1 MLKQDYHIHCE
12 LSPDSTAALDVVCS
26 QAYRLGLEEVAF
38 TDHYELIEGVTARGS
53 IRREYLEI
61 SREKLLACRSRWE
74 GRIRVVFGIELGQC
88 HKQPEAASQILASN
102 PYDFVLASLHR
113 VAHRDL
119 SLFDYREED
128 CEALGET
135 YARELLEIARAG
147 DYDYLSH
154 LDLIRRYPAFQ
165 GVSLRMEDHMELV
178 EEILKQVVRRG
189 KGIEINTT
197 AGSLAEPL
205 PSLAILKAY
214 RRLGGEIVTTGSDAH
229 RAEDVAKG
237 FDRAEELLREA
248 GFSYAARYK
257 ERKPYFVKL

>member
-12 LSPDSTAALDVVCS
+12 LSPDSTAALDAVCS
-26 QAYRLGLEEVAF
+26 QAYRLGLEEAAF

-61 SREKLLACRSRWE
+61 SREKLLAC
-74 GRIRVVFGIELGQC
+74 
-88 HKQPEAASQILASN
+88 
-102 PYDFVLASLHR
+102 LHR

-119 SLFDYREED
+119 SLFNYREED

-147 DYDYLSH
+147 DYDCLSH